1 MVGVVVVVVEL
12 ESGLIM
18 HTYINPSLLA
28 IINAANQ
35 SYLFTRSIRRSSSVS
50 WSPSL
55 QLFQWKLTWL
65 KTRSTAALVIGMS
78 TTRRTT
84 LDK

>member
-50 WSPSL
+50 WSPFNCCFNDELDLAEDSL
-55 QLFQWKLTWL
+55 DCCACDWDEHHET
-65 KTRSTAALVIGMS
+65 
-78 TTRRTT
+78 TT